1 MPISKTNDVFL
12 LVKSLTIAEKRHFK
26 SYSQRNQ
33 SGKGLKFL
41 KLFDVIDKQKV
52 SNDELIFN
60 ELKDVSKSQYANL
73 KRHLYSQI
81 LSSLKIINKSKHP
94 NIQIREYIDF
104 ADTLYGKGL
113 YLQALKILEIAKRE
127 AKKYHFN
134 YMHLTIIEF
143 EKQIEMRHITRSGS
157 EKVGQLVTESNET
170 NKRVSDTIYLSNLR
184 IELHG
189 MYIRNGHSR
198 NDKQQAALQKY
209 FNKKIKQVDRQSLGI
224 VECIYLFQSYVWFH
238 FIQLDFESCRYYAN
252 EWIKLFDDNPELI
265 DRDINL
271 LMRAYHYHLS
281 SSYHLNDHFEFEKKH
296 EELERLR
303 KEKYKILNS
312 NSQIISFLYVHSG
325 RLDKIILSGSFEK
338 GQEVIPR
345 TLKRIQRYR
354 NKLDSHRI
362 LVFYFKIA
370 WIYFGNK
377 EIDKSIQF
385 LNRIVNQEM
394 QNLREDIQ
402 IYARLLFLMC
412 HYEINNFDTINYLMK
427 GFANFFKKISE
438 QYPLQL
444 VTHDL
449 FKKITSTPLADHKK
463 IFKNTFVLLNEL
475 AADPFQRTSLRY
487 LDVFSWVQSKVERK
501 TLASVIKG

>member
-12 LVKSLTIAEKRHFK
+12 LVKSLTTAEKRHFK

-33 SGKGLKFL
+33 SRGCLKFIA
-41 KLFDVIDKQKV
+41 LFDIIDKQKT
-52 SNDELIFN
+52 SDDEAIFN
-60 ELKDVSKSQYANL
+60 QLVEVSKSQYANL

-81 LSSLKIINKSKHP
+81 LSSLKIINKSKRP

-104 ADTLYGKGL
+104 AYTLYGKGL
-113 YLQALKILEIAKRE
+113 YLQSLKILEIAKRE

-143 EKQIEMRHITRSGS
+143 EKQIEMRHITRSGPQ
-157 EKVGQLVTESNET
+157 KVKQLITGSNQI
-170 NKRVSDTIYLSNLR
+170 NRNVSDSIYLSNLR

-189 MYIRNGHSR
+189 IYIRNGHTR
-198 NDKQQAALQKY
+198 DEKQQATLKKH
-209 FNKKIKQVDRQSLGI
+209 FDKKIKQVDTRSLGV
-224 VECIYLFQSYVWFH
+224 VERIYLFQSYVWYH
-238 FIQLDFESCRYYAN
+238 FIQLDFKACQNYAN
-252 EWIKLFDDNPELI
+252 KWIHLFKDNPELI

-281 SSYHLNDHFEFEKKH
+281 CSYHLNDYFVFEKKH

-303 KEKYKILNS
+303 KENYKKLNS

-325 RLDKIILSGSFEK
+325 RLDKIILTGAFEK
-338 GQEVIPR
+338 GQEIIPR
-345 TLKRIQRYR
+345 TLKRIQRYQ
-354 NKLDSHRI
+354 NKLDNHRI
-362 LVFYFKIA
+362 LVLYFKIA

-377 EIDKSIQF
+377 QIDKSIQF

-394 QNLREDIQ
+394 PNLREDLQ

-412 HYEINNFDTINYLMK
+412 HYEINNFETISYLMK
-427 GFANFFKKISE
+427 GFSNFFKKINE

-449 FKKITSTPLADHKK
+449 FKKIISTPLTEHK
-463 IFKNTFVLLNEL
+463 E
-475 AADPFQRTSLRY
+475 
-487 LDVFSWVQSKVERK
+487 
-501 TLASVIKG
+501 